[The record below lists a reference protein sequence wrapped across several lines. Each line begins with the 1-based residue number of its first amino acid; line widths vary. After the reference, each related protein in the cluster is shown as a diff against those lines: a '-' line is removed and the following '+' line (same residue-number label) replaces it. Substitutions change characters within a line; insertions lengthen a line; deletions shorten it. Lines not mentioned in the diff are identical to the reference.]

1 LILDRWRPQLR
12 LRCGSHFIFPN
23 VGWRREMENVS
34 QFADH
39 QFNTPFADLDNKQSW
54 VGAGEMP
61 PSLGRFKRKYLPI

>member
-1 LILDRWRPQLR
+1 
-12 LRCGSHFIFPN
+12 
-23 VGWRREMENVS
+23 MENVS

>member
-1 LILDRWRPQLR
+1 LTDGARNFVYAAAVTSFLPT
-12 LRCGSHFIFPN
+12 C
-23 VGWRREMENVS
+23 GWRRQMENVS

-61 PSLGRFKRKYLPI
+61 PSLGRFKRKYLPT